1 MRRIVLLVLS
11 LAALLAF
18 SLSAENNF
26 GEDSF
31 ELDLYYDVFE
41 QYGLEPNVLVANS
54 LLIELLPDE
63 TSNSEI
69 EDLIEQL
76 SSARY
81 AQREAAEEALIT
93 RGTKALGLLANA
105 VESGDTETRMRS
117 QRCIAAIQN
126 GFGNIVHAAI
136 QIFRLDPAASLSS
149 RQRLET
155 LCKVSEHLNGLGAGT
170 EMALAIQDLADSK
183 VKDVILSGLK
193 TENRQLRLAFIS
205 ALPKC
210 FSQSELKQFGN
221 LIVDADEEVS
231 LVAIEAFG
239 ESTPDVSIKRLVNVL
254 IRSDALDIRRRS
266 LELLRGLSRNYFGVQ
281 AIESPNT
288 QVAAIKKWD
297 DWLKANQIFDARIFK
312 DYRKS
317 SQFSP
322 IGFLVSNN
330 GSALTEFDV
339 HGNEKWKL
347 NLPVYDAR
355 ICVGDRILVTER
367 NLNQV
372 RLIDRKGRTIQKIT
386 NLNSPADAEL
396 LPNNHVIVMQ
406 GNGVVSEHDSFG
418 KEVNRI
424 EGAMKTPFDVD
435 RLRNGNTLV
444 ADSGNDRIAEFNAKG
459 ELVWEK
465 TGLAFPN
472 NVFRLRDGRTLYTT
486 YTSGLVGLLTPEG
499 ENVWEVD
506 IENSTLYSVH
516 YAAGKIFVADGR
528 NKRVVVLNMGGQQ
541 VKEIPLKVGSFC
553 DISFVTRS
561 AK

>member
-1 MRRIVLLVLS
+1 M
-11 LAALLAF
+11 
-18 SLSAENNF
+18 
-26 GEDSF
+26 
-31 ELDLYYDVFE
+31 
-41 QYGLEPNVLVANS
+41 
-54 LLIELLPDE
+54 
-63 TSNSEI
+63 
-69 EDLIEQL
+69 
-76 SSARY
+76 
-81 AQREAAEEALIT
+81 
-93 RGTKALGLLANA
+93 
-105 VESGDTETRMRS
+105 
-117 QRCIAAIQN
+117 
-126 GFGNIVHAAI
+126 
-136 QIFRLDPAASLSS
+136 
-149 RQRLET
+149 
-155 LCKVSEHLNGLGAGT
+155 
-170 EMALAIQDLADSK
+170 
-183 VKDVILSGLK
+183 
-193 TENRQLRLAFIS
+193 
-205 ALPKC
+205 
-210 FSQSELKQFGN
+210 
-221 LIVDADEEVS
+221 
-231 LVAIEAFG
+231 
-239 ESTPDVSIKRLVNVL
+239 
-254 IRSDALDIRRRS
+254 
-266 LELLRGLSRNYFGVQ
+266 LRGLSRNYFGVQ

-322 IGFLVSNN
+322 IAFLVSNN

-528 NKRVVVLNMGGQQ
+528 NKRVVVLNIGGQQ

-553 DISFVTRS
+553 DISLS
-561 AK
+561 LIHI